1 MIVCFLGTKSISRIQ
16 HNKASSRLCSAAY
29 LIDASTGFVRH
40 LTKTCR
46 SPFTFKSCLV
56 QNKHL
61 SDGNRIALVLEC
73 SFDPFL
79 LLELLTSF
87 LREKV
92 SEIFLFKRETFV
104 KFL

>member
-1 MIVCFLGTKSISRIQ
+1 MIVCFPGTKSISHIQ
-16 HNKASSRLCSAAY
+16 HNKASSCLCSAAY
-29 LIDASTGFVRH
+29 LIDASAGVVRH

-46 SPFTFKSCLV
+46 SPLTFKSCLL

-61 SDGNRIALVLEC
+61 SDGNRMALVLGC
-73 SFDPFL
+73 SFDRFL

-87 LREKV
+87 SREKV
-92 SEIFLFKRETFV
+92 SEICIFKGETFV